1 MAVFTPSESPDFT
14 LWRLPHSLYDFQEE
28 AVREALVRKH
38 GTVQLATG
46 SGKTTVAIGILIAI
60 KQPTVIL
67 VPTKVLIDQVW
78 VPALRDAGI
87 DAGVWFGEEKR
98 PNFVTVS
105 TYQSVFSHPE
115 ILREFPVLLMD
126 EGDLTTGDIWRRVLD
141 EAKQHEYAVILTA
154 TLPTDADRRADLE
167 RRFPIL
173 IRRSPK
179 EMIAAGRFVPVHVED
194 VPVHLG
200 PAEQKQY
207 DDVEERLRNL
217 RRILGTGMPQ
227 RIVALTRTGS
237 PDMRRA
243 AFGYLKLMGVRQEIL
258 SRVPQRAE
266 ELLRIAQNHP
276 AERVLV
282 FGTRVDTLA
291 DAAAYLTMNGVPARV
306 LSGETLP
313 DERRYIIA
321 EWGLGFFVL
330 GSVQVLER
338 GYNVPAVSVAVILGG
353 GTGERRLIQRVGRI
367 VRPAPG
373 KETATVYV
381 VFARGTTEE
390 RLPTAVRRL
399 FEGGGVEEFGGDTD

>member
-1 MAVFTPSESPDFT
+1 MPFVLES
-14 LWRLPHSLYDFQEE
+14 FQED
-28 AVREALVRKH
+28 AIREALLHKH
-38 GTVQLATG
+38 GTVLLPTG
-46 SGKTTVAIGILIAI
+46 SGKSAVAVGIIIAL
-60 KQPTVIL
+60 KQPTVVL
-67 VPTKVLIDQVW
+67 VPTKVLIDQW
-78 VPALRDAGI
+78 VRTLSEAGI
-87 DAGVWFGEEKR
+87 EAGVWYGDEKR
-98 PNFVTVS
+98 EGFVTLT
-105 TYQSVFSHPE
+105 TYQSLYSNPE
-115 ILREFPVLLMD
+115 LVREFPVLLMD
-126 EGDLTTGDIWRRVLD
+126 EGDLTTGDVWRHILD
-141 EAKQHEYAVILTA
+141 EAKAHEYAVILTA
-154 TLPTDADRRADLE
+154 TLPTDPDRRADLE
-167 RRFPIL
+167 KRFPIL
-173 IRRSPK
+173 IRRSPR
-179 EMIAAGRFVPVHVED
+179 EMIAAGRFVPVRVESI
-194 VPVHLG
+194 PVHLG

-227 RIVALTRTGS
+227 RIVAITRTGT

-243 AFGYLKLMGVRQEIL
+243 AFGYLKLMAVRQEIL

-291 DAAAYLTMNGVPARV
+291 DAAAYLTMNGIPARV

-313 DERRYIIA
+313 DERRYIIE

-367 VRPAPG
+367 VRPAPD

-381 VFARGTTEE
+381 VYAIDTTED
-390 RLPTAVRRL
+390 RLPVAVRRL
-399 FEGGGVEEFGGDTD
+399 FAGDMSAPEGDDDATEQP